1 MTSLYRKTKEEALV
15 SIESCVYTP
24 VPESHTKNDPAWSL
38 GRWQAMNPDSSFDD
52 ESPEKESDVL
62 QVYNEALSNIASLS
76 GKTVEPL
83 TFRLNSEWDEATKKE
98 KELCIEQVNEACR
111 AVCDVIAPKD
121 SDKLLRSFQES
132 RREVGFS
139 SDLKALV
146 TAYQQAPSRSL
157 KIQILCIYICYSLP
171 SPILEENTRTI

>member
-1 MTSLYRKTKEEALV
+1 M
-15 SIESCVYTP
+15 
-24 VPESHTKNDPAWSL
+24 
-38 GRWQAMNPDSSFDD
+38 
-52 ESPEKESDVL
+52 
-62 QVYNEALSNIASLS
+62 
-76 GKTVEPL
+76 EPL

-157 KIQILCIYICYSLP
+157 KIQILSIYA
-171 SPILEENTRTI
+171 TRYPAQYLKKIHEPFEKLSDR

>member
-1 MTSLYRKTKEEALV
+1 MMS
-15 SIESCVYTP
+15 P
-24 VPESHTKNDPAWSL
+24 PEN
-38 GRWQAMNPDSSFDD
+38 
-52 ESPEKESDVL
+52 ESDVL
-62 QVYNEALSNIASLS
+62 QVYNEALSNIASFS

-83 TFRLNSEWDEATKKE
+83 TFRLSSEWDEATKKE

-139 SDLKALV
+139 SDLKGLV

-157 KIQILCIYICYSLP
+157 KIQILPTDKKSK
-171 SPILEENTRTI
+171 STRQNCWSWTVP

>member
-1 MTSLYRKTKEEALV
+1 
-15 SIESCVYTP
+15 
-24 VPESHTKNDPAWSL
+24 
-38 GRWQAMNPDSSFDD
+38 MNPDSSFDD
-52 ESPEKESDVL
+52 ESPEKESNVL

-132 RREVGFS
+132 GREVGFS

-157 KIQILCIYICYSLP
+157 KIQILSLYICYSLP
-171 SPILEENTRTI
+171 SPILEENTRTIWKA

>member
-1 MTSLYRKTKEEALV
+1 
-15 SIESCVYTP
+15 
-24 VPESHTKNDPAWSL
+24 
-38 GRWQAMNPDSSFDD
+38 MNPDSSFDD
-52 ESPEKESDVL
+52 ESPENESDVL

-83 TFRLNSEWDEATKKE
+83 TFRLNSEWDEATKEE

-157 KIQILCIYICYSLP
+157 KIQIKHLCYSLP

>member
-1 MTSLYRKTKEEALV
+1 
-15 SIESCVYTP
+15 
-24 VPESHTKNDPAWSL
+24 
-38 GRWQAMNPDSSFDD
+38 MNPDSSFDD
-52 ESPEKESDVL
+52 ESPEKESNVL

-157 KIQILCIYICYSLP
+157 KIQILSLYICYSLP